1 MKMGITGFPGAG
13 KTTIF
18 NALTGLAAD
27 VGAAGSASTRPN
39 LGVIKV
45 PDPRVDALTA
55 IFHPRKQTYAEM
67 TFVDFPDPPGE
78 VGRLDE
84 RVDGHYWNPLRE
96 GALTP
101 FHDFGAPVIDR
112 IVAERGG
119 RVLQPGALIGV
130 VNLIAVAHDNPP
142 ISAPPPWRG
151 LPVTPAL
158 VRWRLIRDGRA
169 VIPWRVA
176 ADFRTTLR
184 NAFDFP
190 EIYASGTRQNHPNA
204 RGRYRFWL
212 ARAWDTRQ
220 HRDGRYRLDVEV
232 ADVRGNSSRG
242 HLELVLLNDE
252 V

>member
-1 MKMGITGFPGAG
+1 MRKHQLLGHVA
-13 KTTIF
+13 KTWGHVHF
-18 NALTGLAAD
+18 AEGRRAL
-27 VGAAGSASTRPN
+27 R
-39 LGVIKV
+39 
-45 PDPRVDALTA
+45 
-55 IFHPRKQTYAEM
+55 
-67 TFVDFPDPPGE
+67 
-78 VGRLDE
+78 
-84 RVDGHYWNPLRE
+84 NPLRE

-158 VRWRLIRDGRA
+158 VRWRLVRDGRA

-176 ADFRTTLR
+176 ANFRTTLR
-184 NAFDFP
+184 NAFAFP
-190 EIYASGTRQNHPNA
+190 EIYAGGTRQNHPNA

-212 ARAWDTRQ
+212 ARAWDTRH

-232 ADVRGNSSRG
+232 ADVRGDSSRG

>member
-1 MKMGITGFPGAG
+1 M
-13 KTTIF
+13 
-18 NALTGLAAD
+18 
-27 VGAAGSASTRPN
+27 
-39 LGVIKV
+39 
-45 PDPRVDALTA
+45 
-55 IFHPRKQTYAEM
+55 
-67 TFVDFPDPPGE
+67 
-78 VGRLDE
+78 
-84 RVDGHYWNPLRE
+84 RE

-112 IVAERGG
+112 IVVERGG

-184 NAFDFP
+184 NEFRFP
-190 EIYASGTRQNHPNA
+190 DIYAGGTRQNHPNA

-212 ARAWDTRQ
+212 ARAWDTRL
-220 HRDGRYRLDVEV
+220 HRDGRYRLDVEA
-232 ADVRGNSSRG
+232 ADIRGNATRE